1 MRDRIGFETKL
12 KIGWCERGT
21 RARQFKAT
29 SFGREGIKIVGSSD
43 GGSAAAA
50 EEDMSGGWEQERDSW
65 FTNFH

>member
-12 KIGWCERGT
+12 RIGWCERGT

-29 SFGREGIKIVGSSD
+29 SFGRERIKIVGSSD
-43 GGSAAAA
+43 GGSAAP

-65 FTNFH
+65 FTNSH